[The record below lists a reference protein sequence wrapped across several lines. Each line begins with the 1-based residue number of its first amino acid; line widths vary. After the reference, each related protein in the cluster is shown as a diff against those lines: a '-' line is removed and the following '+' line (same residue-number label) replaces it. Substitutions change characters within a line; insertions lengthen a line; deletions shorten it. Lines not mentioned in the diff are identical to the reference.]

1 MKMSLLRIENAVKRY
16 QSGSHLRS
24 KTVLA
29 VRGVSL
35 YLEQGECLA
44 IVGESGS
51 GKSTL
56 GRLAVGLEP
65 PTEGR
70 ILFKEKELN
79 AKRMDRGVRQ
89 ALQMVY
95 QNSFEATNPRFT
107 ARQVI
112 EEPIRYFH
120 LAPKSDW
127 NARIDALLARV
138 GIPVEEAGKK
148 TYEFSGGQLQRICIA
163 RALAASP
170 ELILLDEPLSSLDVS
185 VQAQILNLLK
195 KLKEEFGLT
204 YMLISHDLETVYNL
218 ADRLAVMYYGKVVE
232 EIDTM
237 DLFDALCH
245 PYTTLL
251 TGKDFAVNGQQDS
264 EESRE
269 GCVYAA
275 RCAKATDCCRHTAPA
290 LVEIEP
296 GHRIAC
302 HMFTQA
308 EKSTSNEGDM
318 S

>member
-1 MKMSLLRIENAVKRY
+1 
-16 QSGSHLRS
+16 
-24 KTVLA
+24 
-29 VRGVSL
+29 
-35 YLEQGECLA
+35 
-44 IVGESGS
+44 
-51 GKSTL
+51 
-56 GRLAVGLEP
+56 
-65 PTEGR
+65 
-70 ILFKEKELN
+70 
-79 AKRMDRGVRQ
+79 
-89 ALQMVY
+89 
-95 QNSFEATNPRFT
+95 
-107 ARQVI
+107 
-112 EEPIRYFH
+112 
-120 LAPKSDW
+120 
-127 NARIDALLARV
+127 
-138 GIPVEEAGKK
+138 
-148 TYEFSGGQLQRICIA
+148 
-163 RALAASP
+163 LAASP

-302 HMFTQA
+302 HMFAQA
-308 EKSTSNEGDM
+308 EKSASNEGDM